1 MLETVPLEQDS
12 NILKRINES
21 SLQECFQD
29 FSHWTWTHGIAWILS
44 SPVPLSYLSYMSSYV
59 LHCLVSPGSLM
70 LCRESFF
77 RLHSA
82 SALLSLLSPCGQ
94 DFRILKDILFI
105 GLVGL
110 VLLVLWPGLLPCSVF
125 DVLLSGLGSS
135 CFVSS
140 LFVCLVYKDIFL
152 LCFVLCSVCCFVLVC
167 SLLVVLLLLVL
178 QQTLVSFFELHFV
191 KILFDLC
198 LFSLSSWAL
207 QAASGDSPHLS
218 CSVSAETCRGQS
230 HQLVL

>member
-1 MLETVPLEQDS
+1 
-12 NILKRINES
+12 
-21 SLQECFQD
+21 
-29 FSHWTWTHGIAWILS
+29 
-44 SPVPLSYLSYMSSYV
+44 
-59 LHCLVSPGSLM
+59 M

-140 LFVCLVYKDIFL
+140 FFVCLVFFFCFVFCLL
-152 LCFVLCSVCCFVLVC
+152 LCFGLFFVGGVAAG
-167 SLLVVLLLLVL
+167 SAANI
-178 QQTLVSFFELHFV
+178 SFFFRIAFC
-191 KILFDLC
+191 KDTQNDLC
-198 LFSLSSWAL
+198 LFSLSS
-207 QAASGDSPHLS
+207 
-218 CSVSAETCRGQS
+218 
-230 HQLVL
+230 